1 MTRTRTNISRTRAT
15 ATPPPTPAAM
25 AAEDWPE
32 EEEEGWSV
40 EGIGALEV
48 GRGLVAVEISKELGT
63 VSAKEP
69 CKVIEASEELG

>member
-1 MTRTRTNISRTRAT
+1 MRNTTRMTRMRTTISRTRAT

-32 EEEEGWSV
+32 EEEEEGWLV

-48 GRGLVAVEISKELGT
+48 GRGLVAVEIS
-63 VSAKEP
+63 
-69 CKVIEASEELG
+69 EELGRI